1 MKIYISADFEGVAG
15 IVDRHQC
22 FPGSSDFEI
31 SRRNW
36 IKEINAVVEGALT
49 AGGTEFVVNEA
60 HALMNYMIP
69 EVLHPKASFISGY
82 VKPDNQMEGI
92 DPSFKGA
99 VILGHAMAGTSGA
112 VLNHA
117 YVMRDVVDMRL
128 NGQRLGEFGLNA
140 YWAAYYGVPTILVVG
155 DDKFEA
161 EAKAL
166 IPKIEVAVV
175 KRGISQFTAHNLPLE
190 TARQVVRDASTKAVS
205 RIDEISP
212 PDLADHFDLE
222 IDFSLTEIA
231 HLCSFIPGV
240 ERIGGRTVRFS
251 SDDFRQVMHVRIVC
265 TNLALATVRAHF

>member
-128 NGQRLGEFGLNA
+128 NGERIGEFGLNA

-190 TARQVVRDASTKAVS
+190 FVMLLQRLCHGLMRYHPQILPTISILRSIFPSLRSPICAHSSPVS
-205 RIDEISP
+205 SG
-212 PDLADHFDLE
+212 LE
-222 IDFSLTEIA
+222 GVLCGSLLMI
-231 HLCSFIPGV
+231 FGK
-240 ERIGGRTVRFS
+240 
-251 SDDFRQVMHVRIVC
+251 
-265 TNLALATVRAHF
+265 